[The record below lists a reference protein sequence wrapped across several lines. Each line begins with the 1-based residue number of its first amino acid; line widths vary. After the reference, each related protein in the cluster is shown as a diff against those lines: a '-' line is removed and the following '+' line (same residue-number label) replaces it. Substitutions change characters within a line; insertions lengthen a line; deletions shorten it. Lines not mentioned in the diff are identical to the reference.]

1 MTTPA
6 HFTPFEGLM
15 RGAGQPEL
23 AIRTFGHYYG
33 ELRRGATG
41 LVPEADL
48 LPVDAL
54 PDANALDGYLARGRE
69 ALEQTVVIKL
79 NGGLG
84 TSMGMTAAKS
94 LLPIK
99 DGLTF
104 LDLTARQ
111 VLHLRERF
119 GVALPLVLMNSFR
132 TRDDTL
138 AALAAYPQLTTNG
151 LPLDFLQHQVP
162 KVVAADLSPA
172 RCDAQEELA
181 WCPPGH
187 GDLYTAL
194 HTSGMLAQLRA
205 RGIRWAFVANA
216 DNLGAAVDLGILGYL
231 AHRELPFL
239 MEVADRT
246 ESDKKG
252 GHLAR
257 RADDGRLVLRERA
270 QCAEGDLPAFEDWRR
285 HRYFNTN
292 NLWVDLVA
300 LAAALEARE
309 GLLGL
314 PLIRNTKTLDP
325 TDPTSPRVYQLET
338 AMGAAI
344 EVFPGAAAVRVPRD
358 RFAPVKTTND
368 LLALW
373 SDAYQRTDDE
383 RVALDPRRA
392 ATGPPVVDLDPRW
405 FGLIDD
411 LRARFAGGAP
421 SLVGC
426 DRLTVRGDVRFGAD
440 VVMSG
445 DVAVRH
451 DGPGQRSI
459 PDRAIL
465 VGRAAPS
472 V

>member
-1 MTTPA
+1 MTHA
-6 HFTPFEGLM
+6 HFTPFEALM
-15 RGAGQPEL
+15 RAAGQPEL
-23 AIRTFGHYYG
+23 AIRTFAHYYG

-48 LPVDAL
+48 VAVDTL
-54 PDANALDGYLARGRE
+54 PDADALEGYAARGRE

-99 DGLTF
+99 DGLSF

-111 VLHLRERF
+111 VLHLRSRY
-119 GVALPLVLMNSFR
+119 GVALPLVLMDSFR
-132 TRDDTL
+132 TREDTL
-138 AALAAYPQLTTNG
+138 AALAAYPELATDG

-162 KVVAADLSPA
+162 KVVATDLSPA
-172 RCDAQEELA
+172 RCDAQEDLA

-231 AHRELPFL
+231 AHHRLPFL

-270 QCAEGDLPAFEDWRR
+270 QCAPADLPAFEDWHR
-285 HRYFNTN
+285 HRFFNTN

-300 LAAALEARE
+300 LAAALEAK
-309 GLLGL
+309 GGVLGL

-344 EVFPGAAAVRVPRD
+344 EVFPGAAAVRVSRD

-373 SDAYQRTDDE
+373 SDAYRRTEDE

-392 ATGPPVVDLDPRW
+392 AAGPPVVDLDPRW

-411 LRARFAGGAP
+411 LRARFADGAP
-421 SLVGC
+421 SLVAC
-426 DRLTVRGDVRFGAD
+426 DRLTVRGDVRFGAG
-440 VVMSG
+440 VVVRG
-445 DVAVRH
+445 DVALQH
-451 DGPGQRSI
+451 DGPAQRSI
-459 PDRAIL
+459 PDGVAL
-465 VGRAAPS
+465 GAEAS
-472 V
+472 TSG